1 MQKLHNYIENINR
14 LFTTGNAREHSYR
27 GDLQDLLNKIIDDKD
42 IVVTNEPARIVNVG
56 APDYSITKKDIP
68 IGYIEAKDINK
79 PLNSKDYT
87 EQFDRYKNALDNLII
102 TDYMDFWFYKSGELT
117 NKIKIAKIEDN
128 KIVALE
134 ENFLLFINNIKSFT
148 TQISQTITSPSKL
161 AKMMAGKARLLQN
174 VIERAII
181 SEDESDANNSLR
193 EQLEVFKA
201 TLIHDITPESF
212 ADIYAQT
219 IAYGMFAARLH
230 DETMNTFTRQEAVFL
245 IPKSNPFLRGLFNY
259 VSGAECDDRIIWI
272 IDSLAEI
279 FLATDVKKLLDG
291 FSQKSGMNDPIIH
304 FYETFLSE
312 YNPALRKSRGVWYTP
327 QAVVNFIVRA
337 CDEVLKSEFDLSDGL
352 SDETKIKIKVDDIN
366 SGYTKSGQKIKKEI
380 EVHKVQI
387 LDPATG
393 TGTFLAETI
402 KFIKKDFWGGSWSSY
417 VEEHLIPRLNGFELL
432 MASYAMAHLK
442 LDLLLLETGYKPSKE
457 QKRFNIFLTNS
468 LEEHHEQSGN
478 LFASYLAN
486 ESKEADRVKKDVP
499 VMVVMGNP
507 PYSGVSSNNIE
518 WINKKIDDYK
528 YINGFYFNER
538 KHWLNDDYV
547 KFIRYSEYLINKNE
561 EGILAFINPHGFL
574 DNTTFRGMR
583 YHLLK
588 TFDKIYTID
597 LHGNG
602 NKKEVAPDGSK
613 DENVFDIK
621 QGVSINIFVKK
632 KSKSKKLAD
641 VYHYDLY
648 GKRDFKYSF
657 LDDNSLK
664 TIKWEKL
671 DYSEPNYFFVKKDF
685 DELNI
690 YEKFFSVDN
699 LFNIYNTGI
708 MTMAD
713 GFILSDTKEILK
725 ERLEDFINNNHPEE
739 YFNSKYKLGK
749 NYSKWIIENKNKIN
763 IEEANYFKIT
773 HRPFDNKYSYF
784 SDNLLWRSRKNT
796 TLQYLGHK
804 NIGLITAKSNKSNVV
819 DHFFISNFMSEAK
832 TGESTTQ
839 SYNFPLYLY
848 SDENSLT
855 NEPVPNFNMDII
867 KDIEKSLNLNFGNW
881 TFSQRVQSTRV
892 QSLEKA
898 GGTEVP
904 LPKEKIGGSEVL
916 LPKKEFQ
923 ALDLFDYIYAV
934 LHSPNYRE
942 KYKEFLKID
951 FPRVPYPKPE
961 TFWQLV
967 SLGGKL
973 RSLHLLEDTS
983 LDERIIDIKGE
994 GELLIK
1000 NSLNKKDFS
1009 IEDEKVELRLNDE
1022 LSVVNIPLVAWEFY
1036 IGGYQP
1042 AQKWLKDRV
1051 GRVLNRADMKHYN
1064 RIINALCKTD
1074 LIMKKID
1081 EVL

>member
-1 MQKLHNYIENINR
+1 MIHNYIENINR
-14 LFTTGNAREHSYR
+14 LFVTGNAREHSYR

-117 NKIKIAKIEDN
+117 NKIAIAKIEDD
-128 KIVALE
+128 KIVAVE

-230 DETMNTFTRQEAVFL
+230 DDTMDTFTRQEAVFL

-259 VSGAECDDRIIWI
+259 VSGADCDDRIIWI

-337 CDEVLKSEFDLSDGL
+337 CDEVLKDEFDLSDGL

-366 SGYTKSGQKIKKEI
+366 AGYTKSGQKIKKEL

-507 PYSGVSSNNIE
+507 PYSGHSSNKNDF
-518 WINKKIDDYK
+518 IDKLLEDYK
-528 YINGFYFNER
+528 KESDGSKLKEKNP
-538 KHWLNDDYV
+538 KWLNDDYV
-547 KFIRYSEYLINKNE
+547 KFIRYSESYIEKNQEGVLGFITNNSYIN
-561 EGILAFINPHGFL
+561 NP
-574 DNTTFRGMR
+574 TFRGMR

-588 TFDKIYTID
+588 TFDKIYVID
-597 LHGNG
+597 LHGDSK
-602 NKKEVAPDGSK
+602 KKETAPDGSK
-613 DENVFDIK
+613 DENIFDIM
-621 QGVSINIFVKK
+621 QGVAIIIAIKK
-632 KSKSKKLAD
+632 KQKNKKLAELYLCD
-641 VYHYDLY
+641 IY
-648 GKRDFKYSF
+648 GKRDFKYGF
-657 LDDNSLK
+657 LTENSLK
-664 TIKWEKL
+664 SLPFEKIEFK
-671 DYSEPNYFFVKKDF
+671 EPDFYFKSQNFQKLI
-685 DELNI
+685 E
-690 YEKFFSVDN
+690 YEKNFKIN
-699 LFNIYNTGI
+699 ELFTINSAGI
-708 MTMAD
+708 VTARD
-713 GFILSDTKEILK
+713 GLVIDENEHKLKDKILNFYEDKEMILK
-725 ERLEDFINNNHPEE
+725 EN
-739 YFNSKYKLGK
+739 
-749 NYSKWIIENKNKIN
+749 EN
-763 IEEANYFKIT
+763 FKIDKIRNNFSFDEKYIKMIS
-773 HRPFDNKYSYF
+773 HRIFDNKFIYYHSPF
-784 SDNLLWRSRKNT
+784 IERDRFNVMKHFNKNNLGIAISRQCQDDWK
-796 TLQYLGHK
+796 HIFISK
-804 NIGLITAKSNKSNVV
+804 NITDLNLTGTAGKFGS
-819 DHFFISNFMSEAK
+819 
-832 TGESTTQ
+832 G
-839 SYNFPLYLY
+839 YLCPLYLY
-848 SDENSLT
+848 PDENSLT
-855 NEPVPNFNMDII
+855 NERTPN
-867 KDIEKSLNLNFGNW
+867 LNLEIVNEIE
-881 TFSQRVQSTRV
+881 
-892 QSLEKA
+892 EKL
-898 GGTEVP
+898 T
-904 LPKEKIGGSEVL
+904 LKFLNEKIEDSATFAPIDIL
-916 LPKKEFQ
+916 
-923 ALDLFDYIYAV
+923 DYIYAV
-934 LHSPNYRE
+934 LHSPSYRE

-1009 IEDEKVELRLNDE
+1009 IENAQVELRLNDE
-1022 LSVVNIPLVAWEFY
+1022 VSVVNIPLVAWEFY

-1051 GRVLNRADMKHYN
+1051 GRVLSRADMKHYN

-1081 EVL
+1081 EVAKF

>member
-230 DETMNTFTRQEAVFL
+230 DETMDTFTRQEAVFL

-337 CDEVLKSEFDLSDGL
+337 CDEVLKDEFDLSDGL
-352 SDETKIKIKVDDIN
+352 GDEKKIKIKVDDIN
-366 SGYTKSGQKIKKEI
+366 TGYTKSGQKIKKEI

-507 PYSGVSSNNIE
+507 PYAVSSSNKNE
-518 WINKKIDDYK
+518 WIQNLIAEYKK
-528 YINGFYFNER
+528 NLNER
-538 KHWLNDDYV
+538 KINLDDDYI
-547 KFIRYSEYLINKNE
+547 KFIRYGQHYIEKNG
-561 EGILAFINPHGFL
+561 EGILAYISNNSFIDGITH
-574 DNTTFRGMR
+574 RQMR
-583 YHLLK
+583 KSLLEC
-588 TFDKIYTID
+588 FDKIYILD
-597 LHGNG
+597 LHGNAK
-602 NKKEVAPDGSK
+602 KKETAPDGSK
-613 DENVFDIK
+613 DENVFDIM
-621 QGVSINIFVKK
+621 QGVSINIFIKK
-632 KSKSKKLAD
+632 KQKSKKLAD

-664 TIKWEKL
+664 TVKWDKL
-671 DYSEPNYFFVKKDF
+671 DYGEPNYFFVKKNF
-685 DELNI
+685 TEIKEYEKGFKIDELMSYSAGI
-690 YEKFFSVDN
+690 QTVRDN
-699 LFNIYNTGI
+699 LTIHINENDLKNVINDFMNLDEKQIILKYKTNDARDWKISRAKEDIKNNIYNENVWQKIHYRPFDVRNTFFSGTQNGFVCNGRYKISKHFLKPNFGI
-708 MTMAD
+708 TINRNIEVKRDFFDIFIIKYMAD
-713 GFILSDTKEILK
+713 GHSLSMKE
-725 ERLEDFINNNHPEE
+725 H
-739 YFNSKYKLGK
+739 
-749 NYSKWIIENKNKIN
+749 
-763 IEEANYFKIT
+763 NYF
-773 HRPFDNKYSYF
+773 
-784 SDNLLWRSRKNT
+784 
-796 TLQYLGHK
+796 
-804 NIGLITAKSNKSNVV
+804 A
-819 DHFFISNFMSEAK
+819 
-832 TGESTTQ
+832 
-839 SYNFPLYLY
+839 PLYLY
-848 SDENSLT
+848 PDENSLT

-881 TFSQRVQSTRV
+881 TLV
-892 QSLEKA
+892 QSLENS

-934 LHSPNYRE
+934 LHSPSYRE

-967 SLGGKL
+967 SLGAKL

-983 LDERIIDIKGE
+983 IDERIIDIKGE

-1022 LSVVNIPLVAWEFY
+1022 VSIVNIPLVAWEFY

-1051 GRVLNRADMKHYN
+1051 GRVLSRADMKHYN

>member
-14 LFTTGNAREHSYR
+14 LFVTGNAREHSYR

-128 KIVALE
+128 KIVAVE

-230 DETMNTFTRQEAVFL
+230 DETMNTFSRQEAVFL

-337 CDEVLKSEFDLSDGL
+337 CDEVLKDEFDLSDGL

-366 SGYTKSGQKIKKEI
+366 AGYTKSGQKIKKEL

-468 LEEHHEQSGN
+468 LEEHHEQAGN

-507 PYSGVSSNNIE
+507 PYAVSSSNKNE
-518 WINKKIDDYK
+518 WIQNLIADYK
-528 YINGFYFNER
+528 KNLNER
-538 KHWLNDDYV
+538 KINLDDDYI
-547 KFIRYSEYLINKNE
+547 KFIRYGQHYIEKNG
-561 EGILAFINPHGFL
+561 EGILAYISNNSFIDGITH
-574 DNTTFRGMR
+574 RQMR
-583 YHLLK
+583 KSLLEC
-588 TFDKIYTID
+588 FDKIYILD
-597 LHGNG
+597 LHGNAK
-602 NKKEVAPDGSK
+602 KKETAPDGSK
-613 DENVFDIK
+613 DENVFDIM
-621 QGVSINIFVKK
+621 QGVSINIFIKK
-632 KSKSKKLAD
+632 KQKSKKLAD

-664 TIKWEKL
+664 TVKWDKL

-685 DELNI
+685 TEIKEYKKGFKLDELFLNNGTGFETQQDDLVISIDEYEIDNKKQELDNI
-690 YEKFFSVDN
+690 VLKNEKIIRIISDIKNATIEKVLFKLFDYRYSLYSKNSSGVMGRPKYELLKNMLKENFA
-699 LFNIYNTGI
+699 LLTTRLG
-708 MTMAD
+708 TD
-713 GFILSDTKEILK
+713 GFTI
-725 ERLEDFINNNHPEE
+725 
-739 YFNSKYKLGK
+739 
-749 NYSKWIIENKNKIN
+749 
-763 IEEANYFKIT
+763 
-773 HRPFDNKYSYF
+773 
-784 SDNLLWRSRKNT
+784 
-796 TLQYLGHK
+796 
-804 NIGLITAKSNKSNVV
+804 
-819 DHFFISNFMSEAK
+819 FISNLPTAHKSATAYDK
-832 TGESTTQ
+832 TVC
-839 SYNFPLYLY
+839 FPLYLY
-848 SDENSLT
+848 PDENSLT

-881 TFSQRVQSTRV
+881 TLV
-892 QSLEKA
+892 QSLEKI

-904 LPKEKIGGSEVL
+904 

-934 LHSPNYRE
+934 LHSPSYRE

-1009 IEDEKVELRLNDE
+1009 VEDEKVELRLNDE
-1022 LSVVNIPLVAWEFY
+1022 VSIVNIPLVAWEFY

>member
-14 LFTTGNAREHSYR
+14 LFVTGNAREHSYR

-230 DETMNTFTRQEAVFL
+230 DDTMDTFSRQEAVFL

-366 SGYTKSGQKIKKEI
+366 AGYTKSGQKIKKEL

-881 TFSQRVQSTRV
+881 TLV
-892 QSLEKA
+892 QSLEKI

-904 LPKEKIGGSEVL
+904 LPKEKAGESEVL

-934 LHSPNYRE
+934 LHSPSYRE

-994 GELLIK
+994 SELLIK
-1000 NSLNKKDFS
+1000 NSLNKKDFI

-1022 LSVVNIPLVAWEFY
+1022 VSVVNIPLVAWEFY

-1051 GRVLNRADMKHYN
+1051 GRVLSRADTKHYN